1 MITLRNFT
9 PADAAVLAQHNVCHS
24 ADEAER
30 LIEEWSHKSFDGKR
44 FEMFA
49 VAADQEI
56 VGMISLWERSESIV
70 SIGPEI
76 FEPYRKQ
83 GYGKGALAL
92 CMNSAKEHGYKVV
105 VQQIRENNTASR
117 ALHASLGFE
126 TDGNL
131 LKNRHGNPV
140 LIYVKTLG

>member
-9 PADAAVLAQHNVCHS
+9 QADAAVLVQHKACSS
-24 ADEAER
+24 ADEAEM
-30 LIEEWSHKSFDGKR
+30 LIEEWSRKSFDGKR

-49 VAADQEI
+49 VVTREEI
-56 VGMISLWERSESIV
+56 VGMISIWERSEGIV

-76 FEPYRKQ
+76 FAPYRKQ
-83 GYGKGALAL
+83 GYGKGALEL
-92 CMNSAKEHGYKVV
+92 CVNLAKEHGYKVV
-105 VQQIRENNTASR
+105 VQQIRENNAASR

-131 LKNRHGNPV
+131 LHNRHGNTV
-140 LIYVKTLG
+140 LIYVKTWN

>member
-9 PADAAVLAQHNVCHS
+9 QADVAVLVRHTAGNS
-24 ADEAER
+24 ADEAEK
-30 LIEEWSHKSFDGKR
+30 LIEEWGRKSFDGKR

-49 VAADQEI
+49 VVTDQET
-56 VGMISLWERSESIV
+56 VGMISLWERSASIV

-83 GYGKGALAL
+83 GYGKKALEL
-92 CMNSAKEHGYKVV
+92 CVNLAKEYGYKVV

>member
-9 PADAAVLAQHNVCHS
+9 QADAAVLVQRKADTS
-24 ADEAER
+24 ADEAEK
-30 LIEEWSHKSFDGKR
+30 LIGEWSRKSFDGKR

-49 VAADQEI
+49 VVADQAI
-56 VGMISLWERSESIV
+56 VGMISLWERSASIV

-83 GYGKGALAL
+83 GYGKKALEL
-92 CMNSAKEHGYKVV
+92 CVNLAKEYGYTVV

-131 LKNRHGNPV
+131 LKNRHGNTV
-140 LIYVKTLG
+140 LIYVKTLN